1 LDSIL
6 KNDNQDEQNRDLQR
20 QDSKVYYQSVE
31 SSQGSKWL
39 KKAYAIFKQAK
50 GTWIGIGSFI
60 FIASLLPVL
69 STVVIILMPLLVG
82 GLMIGCNK
90 TSSDS
95 PMKFEYL
102 FSGFKQGFQPLLVLS
117 LINLVVL
124 ILVILLTLE
133 ISTWFGLD
141 LSLLVP
147 QNIESGETEELIAWM
162 QSIDPALFLR
172 TFLMGMLIFL
182 TLMLPVFMAFWFAPA
197 LVCLRLVAPVNAL
210 KMSFTGCTKNKT
222 AFFLYGLVAIGY
234 MLMFFFALTL
244 IASFA
249 APLMLP
255 VSIVGYIAGFSIS
268 LISIYTS
275 YLDVFPDHDI
285 NNSDNDSVNES
296 PNDGN
301 MLA

>member
-1 LDSIL
+1 
-6 KNDNQDEQNRDLQR
+6 
-20 QDSKVYYQSVE
+20 
-31 SSQGSKWL
+31 
-39 KKAYAIFKQAK
+39 
-50 GTWIGIGSFI
+50 
-60 FIASLLPVL
+60 
-69 STVVIILMPLLVG
+69 
-82 GLMIGCNK
+82 MIGCNK

-117 LINLVVL
+117 LINLIVL

-147 QNIESGETEELIAWM
+147 QNMESGETEKLIAWM
-162 QSIDPALFLR
+162 QSIDPVLYIE
-172 TFLMGMLIFL
+172 TFFRVMFIFL
-182 TLMLPVFMAFWFAPA
+182 TLMTPVIMVFWFAPA
-197 LVCLRLVAPVNAL
+197 LVCLRQVAAIDAL
-210 KMSFTGCTKNKT
+210 KMSFAGCLNNKM
-222 AFFLYGLVAIGY
+222 AFSLYILVAIGY
-234 MLMFFFALTL
+234 MLIFFVALTL

-296 PNDGN
+296 ADDGN